1 MYKDDLNKDISEGN
15 GKQENVLED
24 LKSARGVARICI
36 YPQTPKR
43 TNNTILYVHK
53 LNNGSAI
60 ICSKIFFFNKFLQ
73 KKDFFLRFY

>member
-1 MYKDDLNKDISEGN
+1 MHKDDLNKDISEGN

-43 TNNTILYVHK
+43 TNNKILYVHK

-60 ICSKIFFFNKFLQ
+60 ICSKIFFLISSY
-73 KKDFFLRFY
+73 KKKRFF